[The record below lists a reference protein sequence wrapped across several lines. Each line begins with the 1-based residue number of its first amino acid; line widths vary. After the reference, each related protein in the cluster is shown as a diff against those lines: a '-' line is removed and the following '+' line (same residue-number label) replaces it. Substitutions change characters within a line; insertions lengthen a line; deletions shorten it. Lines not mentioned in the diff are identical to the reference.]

1 MQICSSNNSICFMP
15 PQLKTNVLLHT
26 TASPTAAHL
35 NIVRAP
41 PSAPLLEDDDVAIG
55 SDVLDDEPE
64 PVDED
69 ALAPG
74 AKSVTLVE
82 VVPLAVFEGFREPD
96 EEAVVRKVDVVVDSR
111 LDVELG
117 CYCCGLFFGGDGA
130 TCVVLISASAVS
142 NAVAAV

>member
-15 PQLKTNVLLHT
+15 PQLKTNVPLHT
-26 TASPTAAHL
+26 TTSPTAAHL

-41 PSAPLLEDDDVAIG
+41 SSAPLLEDDDVAIG
-55 SDVLDDEPE
+55 SDVLD
-64 PVDED
+64 DED

-117 CYCCGLFFGGDGA
+117 YCCCGLFFGGDGA
-130 TCVVLISASAVS
+130 TCVVLVSASAVS